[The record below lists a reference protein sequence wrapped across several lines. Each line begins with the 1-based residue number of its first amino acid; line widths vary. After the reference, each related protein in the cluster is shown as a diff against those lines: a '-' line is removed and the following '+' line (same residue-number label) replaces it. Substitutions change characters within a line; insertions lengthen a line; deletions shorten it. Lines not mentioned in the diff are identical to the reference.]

1 MADTPLDRTAGTR
14 RIQARAGTNL
24 GGASAHNR
32 RVVFEALRVN
42 GALSR
47 AELARA
53 TQLTAQTVSNIIEEF
68 ERDGLAVPEQP
79 IRGARGQPA
88 TPYRILPGGAYAI
101 GVQLDRHQIL
111 GIAVD
116 LTGKPLVR
124 RLHHLPAGGPKTGMT
139 VLLQL
144 IEDLRKELA
153 RADPKSPEKLLGLG
167 VAMPGPFNVRSNE
180 TDPWVMRDWEGF
192 PLTDVL
198 EQATGL
204 AARLQNDATAAAISE
219 KTYGVATGLD
229 NFVYLFVGYGLG
241 AGLIVNGEV
250 YVGAV
255 ANAGEIGQVPTP
267 FPPDRHAAPEA
278 LEHYVSLLSLC
289 RALELDAR
297 DADLFP
303 ELERRLEAGDDRL
316 TKWVKCASQQLRY
329 AIQILESLF
338 DPETVVLGGQLPQPL
353 MERLVRLVE
362 PLLPSVA
369 DQVSRSLPRLTF
381 GSADLWTVALGAAIQ
396 PIHRTF
402 DPQFRAILKSR

>member
-1 MADTPLDRTAGTR
+1 MADTPLDRTAPAR

-68 ERDGLAVPEQP
+68 ERDGLAMPEKP
-79 IRGARGQPA
+79 IRGVRGQPA
-88 TPYRILPGGAYAI
+88 TPYRILPQGAYAI

-116 LTGKPLVR
+116 LTGEPLVR
-124 RLHHLPAGGPKTGMT
+124 RLRLLPKAGPQTGMT

-144 IEDLRKELA
+144 IEELRKELA
-153 RADPKSPEKLLGLG
+153 RVDPKSPEKLLGLG

-180 TDPWVMRDWEGF
+180 TDPWVMREWEGF
-192 PLTDVL
+192 PLTDAL

-204 AARLQNDATAAAISE
+204 AANLQNDATAAAISE
-219 KTYGVATGLD
+219 KTYGVATGLE

-255 ANAGEIGQVPTP
+255 ANAGEIGQILTAFPT
-267 FPPDRHAAPEA
+267 DKKTMPEP
-278 LEHYVSLLSLC
+278 LEHSVSLLSLC
-289 RALELDAR
+289 RALDLDAR

-303 ELERRLEAGDDRL
+303 KLERRLDAHDQRL
-316 TKWVKCASQQLRY
+316 TNWVEGAASQLRY

-353 MERLVRLVE
+353 MTRLVQLVE

-369 DQVSRSLPRLTF
+369 DRISRSLPRLTF

-402 DPQFRAILKSR
+402 DPQVRAILKSR